1 MMFLQQTYLSTNFIY
16 VLHFVTS
23 LICELDI
30 LRQRTRDV
38 EVKRYCIT
46 LLEKF
51 GSFEYT
57 RDTLVQLDRDARDE
71 VERLGGNPHMEAIL
85 DELLSWDKQK

>member
-1 MMFLQQTYLSTNFIY
+1 M
-16 VLHFVTS
+16 
-23 LICELDI
+23 LDI

-46 LLEKF
+46 LLEKY

-57 RDTLVQLDRDARDE
+57 RDTLIQLDRDARDE

-85 DELLSWDKQK
+85 DELLSWDRVK